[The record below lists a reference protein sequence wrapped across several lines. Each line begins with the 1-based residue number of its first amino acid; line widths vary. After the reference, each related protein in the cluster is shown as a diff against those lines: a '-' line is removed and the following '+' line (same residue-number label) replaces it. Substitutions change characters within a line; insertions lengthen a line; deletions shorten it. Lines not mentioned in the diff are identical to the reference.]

1 MVGSQRDG
9 LVTTA
14 QALGLGALLG
24 VAGCYTGVREPT
36 GHGDGDEADPS
47 AGEAGDDEVDG
58 EPLACN
64 GEIPVVAARAMRRL
78 TPAQY
83 ENTMRDLLGDPE
95 FVAEYDAT
103 EPVIAQRGVRQ
114 LRDGAELAL
123 DRRDAWTAPVF
134 PCDINGGEDEGCAE
148 AFIDQFAPRAFRR
161 PLQDDERQW
170 LQGVYLDARG
180 EVGFTDAMEVLAGT
194 ILQAPSLVYLE
205 ERGTPVEGA
214 PEELRRLTDHEL
226 ASRLS
231 YFLWDTMPDEALRDA
246 ADAGRL
252 HGEDELRAQVDRMLS
267 DPRAQDRLQRLMWSW
282 LQLDGGMLHFSLEDA
297 AKQASL
303 YPEYGPALQDAMR
316 VELEAFIGD
325 VLTGDA
331 SFEQLLTS
339 NRAYV
344 NTPLAQVYGVD
355 AGPLGPDEWTW
366 VDLPAAQ
373 RSGLL
378 TRAAFLTVFSSTAAQ
393 SPIRRGTFTLE
404 ELLCMELGSP
414 PPDVDD
420 SPIDGGEQPGGEG
433 EVLTVREATD
443 ARTSGGQ
450 CAGCHNFINPVGY
463 AFEHYDA
470 IGRWQDE
477 EVISGLPVD
486 SRGELLG
493 TDVDGPVADALE
505 LSRRLADSEQVR
517 GCFAT
522 RWFEEALGGQVGEL
536 DSCAH
541 DRILDDFSAR
551 GDLRE
556 LVTAIALSDSF
567 RHINLG
573 PVEQGE

>member
-1 MVGSQRDG
+1 MAGSREER
-9 LVTTA
+9 LVTSA
-14 QALGLGALLG
+14 CALGLGALVG
-24 VAGCYTGVREPT
+24 MTGCYTGVSDHSPR
-36 GHGDGDEADPS
+36 GDGDEPSAD

-58 EPLACN
+58 EPLACD
-64 GEIPVVAARAMRRL
+64 GQVPVVAPRALRRL

-83 ENTMRDLLGDPE
+83 QNTMRDLLGDPG

-103 EPVIAQRGVRQ
+103 EPVIAERGVRQ

-123 DRRDAWTAPVF
+123 DRRDQWTTSVF
-134 PCDINGGEDEGCAE
+134 PCDITGSEDQGCAE

-161 PLQDDERQW
+161 PLRDDERQW
-170 LQGVYLDARG
+170 LQSVYLDARG
-180 EVGFTDAMEVLAGT
+180 EVSFADAMEVLAGT

-205 ERGTPVEGA
+205 ELGTPVEGA
-214 PEELRRLTDHEL
+214 PEELRKLTDHEL

-231 YFLWDTMPDEALRDA
+231 YFLWDTMPDDALREV

-252 HGEDELRAQVDRMLS
+252 HGEDELRGQVERMLA
-267 DPRAQDRLQRLMWSW
+267 DPRAKDRLQQLMWSW
-282 LQLDGGMLHFSLEDA
+282 LQLDGGLLHFSLEDA
-297 AKQASL
+297 AKQEDL

-316 VELEAFIGD
+316 VELEAFIDD
-325 VLTGDA
+325 VLSGGA

-344 NTPLAQVYGVD
+344 NAPLAEVYSVD
-355 AGPLGPDEWTW
+355 PGPLGPDEWAW

-373 RSGLL
+373 RSGVL
-378 TRAAFLTVFSSTAAQ
+378 TRAAFLTVFSSTATQA
-393 SPIRRGTFTLE
+393 PIRRGTFTLE
-404 ELLCMELGSP
+404 EVLCMPLGDP

-433 EVLTVREATD
+433 EVLTVRQATD
-443 ARTSGGQ
+443 ARTSGGV
-450 CAGCHNFINPVGY
+450 CAGCHSTINPVGY

-486 SRGELLG
+486 SSGKLQG
-493 TDVDGPVADALE
+493 TDIDGPVADALE
-505 LSRRLADSEQVR
+505 LSQRLAQSPQVR
-517 GCFAT
+517 SCFAT
-522 RWFEEALGGQVGEL
+522 RWFEEALGGEVGEQ
-536 DSCAH
+536 DGCAQG
-541 DRILDDFSAR
+541 RIVDDFTAK

-556 LVTAIALSDSF
+556 LVTAIVLSDSF

-573 PVEQGE
+573 PIEQGE